1 MASESRAMSD
11 SRTLALRVARS
22 VATCDGRAL
31 FVGGFVRD
39 RLLQKESSD
48 IDIEVYGLTAQQL
61 QAILARIG
69 PVNMVGASFSVFK
82 LGSLDI
88 SLPRTESRIGSGH
101 RDFSV
106 IGDPMLPTETA
117 ARRRDF
123 TVNAIAW
130 DPLRD
135 EYLDPFDGRSDLAQ
149 RQLKMVDPST
159 FGDDSLRVL
168 RGIQLAARL
177 NFDLDQQTKIL
188 CRTIPLDTL
197 PAERIW
203 GEIEKLLLLAER
215 PSIGFSVAR
224 DLGVIDQLFPELAAL
239 IDCPQEPEWH
249 PEGDVWKHTLLVIDQ
264 VRNRIENLPK
274 PQQLALMLGA
284 ICHDFG
290 KPSTTELIDGR
301 IRSLNHEAMG
311 IAPTEAFLDRL
322 NVHTLDGY
330 NIRRQVIGLVA
341 HHLTPGMWHKTR
353 NRIKD
358 GAFYRLAAKV
368 DLELLA
374 YLAAAD
380 CQGRT
385 GDFDCS
391 AMDWFLERS
400 RAVLQAIVAG
410 AKAPRAIIMGRHLL
424 ELGLQPGPLVGEILR
439 ELYEYQLDGKI
450 RNLNEGIGTAKTI
463 IATKKPNLQKSSC
476 NPE

>member
-1 MASESRAMSD
+1 MSE
-11 SRTLALRVARS
+11 SRTLALLVARS
-22 VATCDGRAL
+22 VAAYDGRAL

-39 RLLQKESSD
+39 RLLRKESTD

-61 QAILARIG
+61 QEILARIG
-69 PVNMVGASFSVFK
+69 SVNTVGASFSVFK

-106 IGDPMLPTETA
+106 IGDPRLSIEAA

-135 EYLDPFDGRSDLAQ
+135 EYLDPFDGRSDLVR
-149 RQLKMVDPST
+149 RQLKMVDSST

-168 RGIQLAARL
+168 RGVQLAARL
-177 NFDLDQQTKIL
+177 NFDLDPQTKIL
-188 CRTIPLDTL
+188 CRTIPLDNL

-203 GEIEKLLLLAER
+203 GEVEKLLLLAER
-215 PSIGFSVAR
+215 PSIGFSIAR
-224 DLGVIDQLFPELAAL
+224 DLGVIDNLLPELAAL
-239 IDCPQEPEWH
+239 IHCPQEPEWH
-249 PEGDVWKHTLLVIDQ
+249 PEGDVWKHTLLVIDE
-264 VRNRIENLPK
+264 VRNKISELPK
-274 PQQLALMLGA
+274 PQQLTLMLGA

-290 KPSTTELIDGR
+290 KPSTTKFIDGR

-322 NVHTLDGY
+322 NVHSLDGY
-330 NIRRQVIGLVA
+330 DIRGQVIGLVA
-341 HHLTPGMWHKTR
+341 NHLTPGMWHKTR
-353 NRIKD
+353 DRVRD
-358 GAFYRLAAKV
+358 GAFYRLARKV
-368 DLELLA
+368 NLELLA

-380 CQGRT
+380 CRGRM

-400 RAVLQAIVAG
+400 RAVLQSIAEG
-410 AKAPRAIIMGRHLL
+410 AKAPRAIVMGRHLL
-424 ELGLQPGPLVGEILR
+424 ALGLQPGPLIGETLR

-450 RNLNEGIGTAKTI
+450 RTLTEGIDAAKTI
-463 IATKKPNLQKSSC
+463 IAAKKPNLKESSC